1 LSSAT
6 KTTKKRMRPKTW
18 TRTRGTHTLQRMTT
32 TRTLRKTVKAR
43 MRKANKTVSLALRK
57 TRMTQRTVISTMRK
71 KPHRTMTKP
80 PMTLV
85 ASTLVMKSRNKG
97 ARAIRMKPRNKG
109 ARAIIMI
116 TSVATKKLP
125 PQSTADTTYAPTKH
139 APMTTISQT
148 PWTTQKAH
156 EVTGH
161 SSYNRG

>member
-1 LSSAT
+1 LAR

-18 TRTRGTHTLQRMTT
+18 TMTRGTHTLQRMTT
-32 TRTLRKTVKAR
+32 TRMQRKTVKATT
-43 MRKANKTVSLALRK
+43 RKANKTVSLALRK
-57 TRMTQRTVISTMRK
+57 TQMTQRTGISTMRK

-85 ASTLVMKSRNKG
+85 ALPLVMKSRNKG

-116 TSVATKKLP
+116 TSVATKNKLP

-139 APMTTISQT
+139 APMTTVSQT

-156 EVTGH
+156 EVTGR